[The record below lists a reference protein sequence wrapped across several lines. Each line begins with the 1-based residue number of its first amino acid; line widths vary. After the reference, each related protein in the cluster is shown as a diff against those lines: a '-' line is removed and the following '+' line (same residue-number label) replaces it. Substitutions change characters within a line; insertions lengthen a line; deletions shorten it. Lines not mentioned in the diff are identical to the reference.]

1 MRLLDKIREISEG
14 EEKCPLSE
22 REKVI
27 LRKKINVLVHR
38 QSRRDI
44 LKSDI
49 TASTQTF
56 SEWLLD
62 KIESRPGIRTA
73 YDNFLKVCVYI
84 YLFTGGIMP
93 DIMKEMKRDY
103 ENMLCWKKIDLN
115 SMTKDLMY

>member
-84 YLFTGGIMP
+84 YLIKGGVMP